1 MMNWNT
7 YTTLFNEILE
17 GNFTEAPYDKEAY
30 FQYVQLNNS
39 RQNRWIK
46 RGSLLPELVEH
57 VKQLKQSQQ
66 WILITEP
73 WCGDASHINP
83 FIYQLSQ
90 QSDQISFEIMLRDS
104 EGSIIQDYL
113 TNGGMSIPILVVRDE
128 NGKDLFHWGPRPAPA
143 QKLYLSQKE
152 DDSKT
157 VDEKKIELQSW
168 YNKDKGVTLQQ
179 ELLELFQSVT
189 P

>member
-1 MMNWNT
+1 MNWNT
-7 YTTLFNEILE
+7 YTTLFEEILE
-17 GNFTEAPYDKEAY
+17 GSFTQAPYDKEAY
-30 FQYVQLNNS
+30 LQYVQLNNS

-46 RGSLLPELVEH
+46 RGALLPELVAHLE
-57 VKQLKQSQQ
+57 QLDQPQQ

-90 QSDQISFEIMLRDS
+90 ESDQISFDIMLRDS
-104 EGSIIQDYL
+104 DGSIIQDYL

-128 NGKDLFHWGPRPAPA
+128 NGKDLFSWGPRPEPA
-143 QKLYLSQKE
+143 QELYLNLK
-152 DDSKT
+152 DDESKT
-157 VDEKKIELQSW
+157 MDEKKIALQSW
-168 YNKDKGVTLQQ
+168 YNKDKGATLQR
-179 ELLELFQSVT
+179 ELLGLFQSVT